1 MNRSA
6 NTAALEATEATNA
19 TQPKLVAR
27 EVNLVNILRNSAAL
41 LPSMGTTLKG
51 LAALIAAKPHKKNS
65 IGLLLEKQAAAQPNH
80 VAIRYQDQ
88 TLTYRELNEK
98 ANRIAHYL
106 MTIGITNGDSVAIMF
121 DNRPETL
128 ITVMATLKLG
138 AIAGMINTSQRGEV
152 LEHSLNLTNPKA
164 IFVGEEVL
172 ENMATVE
179 DSLPDNV
186 KKNLFY
192 LKDEGTTPCPANY
205 QDLEK
210 VIVGQ
215 SSENPVTTKEIQ
227 LSQPCYY
234 IFTSGT
240 TGLPKASVMT
250 HYRWFKSMAGMGL
263 ASMRMTKKD
272 VLYVSLPLYHN
283 NALTVSMAAV
293 LGAGGCV
300 AISRKF
306 SVSRFWDEIRH
317 HNATAFCYIG
327 ELCRYLL
334 NNPPSEQD
342 KNHNVRVII
351 GNGLRPDIW
360 MQFKERFN
368 IKHINEFYGASECN
382 LVFTNALNLDKTAG
396 ICPLSHGIVAYDIEN
411 DEPIRDANGFM
422 TPVKKGDVGLLITE
436 INAKQPFDGYTDEEA
451 TNQKIFT
458 NVFKQGDRWF
468 NTGDLV
474 LNQGFK
480 HVAFADRLGDTF
492 RWKGENVATTEVESM
507 LMDFPGIEH
516 AVAYGV
522 EIPNTDG
529 RAGMASVSLKE
540 GQNSVDWAALT
551 AHLREKLP
559 AYAIPVFLRVR
570 EQQEVTGTFKY
581 RKVELKNEAYHLDQV
596 SEPVLV
602 LQGKDSTFEALT
614 AAIEADIN
622 QGRISL

>member
-1 MNRSA
+1 MTRSA
-6 NTAALEATEATNA
+6 NTAVLDTAEANSTIQT
-19 TQPKLVAR
+19 KLKPR
-27 EVNLVNILRNSAAL
+27 EVNLVNVIRGATAILPNI
-41 LPSMGTTLKG
+41 GTTLKG
-51 LAALIAAKPHKKNS
+51 LGALISAKPHKKNS
-65 IGLLLEKQAAAQPNH
+65 IGLLLEKRAAAQPNH
-80 VAIRYQDQ
+80 IAVRYQDQ
-88 TLTYRELNEK
+88 TLTYRELNEQ

-106 MTIGITNGDSVAIMF
+106 MTIGISTGDSIGIMF

-128 ITVMATLKLG
+128 VTVMATVKLG
-138 AIAGMINTSQRGEV
+138 AIASMINTSQRSEV
-152 LEHSLNLTNPKA
+152 LAHSINLTNPKA

-172 ENMATVE
+172 ENMSTIE
-179 DSLPDNV
+179 DSLPDAL

-192 LKDEGTTPCPANY
+192 IKDDGKIPCPALY
-205 QDLEK
+205 KELAKE
-210 VIVGQ
+210 IVGQ
-215 SSENPVTTKEIQ
+215 PSENPVTTKEVK
-227 LSQPCYY
+227 LHQPCYY

-263 ASMRMTKKD
+263 ASMRMTKND

-306 SVSRFWDEIRH
+306 SVSRFWDEVRH
-317 HNATAFCYIG
+317 HGATAFCYIG

-334 NNPPSEQD
+334 NNPPSDQD
-342 KNHNVRVII
+342 KNHKVRVII

-360 MQFKERFN
+360 MEFKERFN

-396 ICPLSHGIVAYDIEN
+396 ICPLSYNIVAYDIEN
-411 DEPIRDANGFM
+411 DLPIRDAKGSM
-422 TPVKKGDVGLLITE
+422 VPVKKGEVGLLITE
-436 INAKQPFDGYTDEEA
+436 INDKQPFDGYTNEEDS
-451 TNQKIFT
+451 NKKIFRD
-458 NVFKQGDRWF
+458 VFKKGDSWF

-492 RWKGENVATTEVESM
+492 RWKGENVATTEVESI
-507 LMDFPGIEH
+507 LMNFPGIEH

-540 GQNSVDWAALT
+540 GQSSVDWAALT
-551 AHLREKLP
+551 NHMREKLP

-570 EQQEVTGTFKY
+570 EQQEITGTFKY
-581 RKVELKNEAYHLDQV
+581 RKVELKKEAYHLDQV
-596 SEPVLV
+596 AEPILV
-602 LQGKDSTFEALT
+602 LQGKDSHYEPLT
-614 AAIEADIN
+614 ASVETDIN
-622 QGRISL
+622 SGRISL